1 VLLSAASRASFLIS
15 PGICDHGFMDEPSYS
30 LDELLCQVR
39 ACRLCEDELPL
50 GPRPVLR
57 AAESARILVVGQA
70 PGTAVHASGIPFDD
84 PSGERL
90 RDWMGVDAKTF
101 YDESRVALVPMG
113 FCYPGR
119 GKSGDLPPKQ
129 RCARTWRTPLVDALR
144 EIELTLVVGQYAIA
158 WHLPEAKRLSLTET
172 VRRHADWGPRLLPMP
187 HPSPRNNI
195 WLARNPWFEA
205 EVVPRLRRR
214 VRAVLGSISSTR

>member
-1 VLLSAASRASFLIS
+1 MSEMPLRLN
-15 PGICDHGFMDEPSYS
+15 
-30 LDELLCQVR
+30 ELLPQVR
-39 ACRLCEDELPL
+39 ACRLCETELPL
-50 GPRPVLR
+50 GPRPVVR

-90 RDWMGVDAKTF
+90 RDWMGVDAETF
-101 YDESRVALVPMG
+101 YDTSRIALIPMG

-119 GKSGDLPPKQ
+119 GKSGDLPPKK
-129 RCARTWRTPLVDALR
+129 RCARTWRAPLLEALPA
-144 EIELTLVVGQYAIA
+144 IELTLVIGQYAMA

-172 VRRHADWGPRLLPMP
+172 VRRHADWGEDRLPLP

-195 WLARNPWFEA
+195 WLARNPWFET
-205 EVVPRLRRR
+205 EVVPRLRER
-214 VRAVLGSISSTR
+214 VRKTLGATSSKQ

>member
-1 VLLSAASRASFLIS
+1 
-15 PGICDHGFMDEPSYS
+15 MDDTPIR
-30 LDELLCQVR
+30 LDELLRQVR
-39 ACRLCEDELPL
+39 ACRLCEEDLPL
-50 GPRPVLR
+50 GPRPVVR

-90 RDWMGVDAKTF
+90 REWMGVDAETF
-101 YDESRVALVPMG
+101 YDASRIALIPMG

-119 GKSGDLPPKQ
+119 GKSGDLPPKK
-129 RCARTWRTPLVDALR
+129 RCARTWRAPLLDALPQ
-144 EIELTLVVGQYAIA
+144 IELTLVIGRYALA
-158 WHLPEAKRLSLTET
+158 WHLPEAKGLTLTEK
-172 VRRHADWGPRLLPMP
+172 VRRHADWGGAHLPLP

-205 EVVPRLRRR
+205 EVVPRLKRR
-214 VRAVLGSISSTR
+214 VAAVLDPISSKQ

>member
-1 VLLSAASRASFLIS
+1 METLAPR
-15 PGICDHGFMDEPSYS
+15 
-30 LDELLCQVR
+30 LDELLHDIR
-39 ACRLCEDELPL
+39 ACRLCQADLPL

-57 AAESARILVVGQA
+57 AAPTARILVVGQA

-90 RDWMGVDAKTF
+90 RHWMGVDADTF
-101 YDESRVALVPMG
+101 YDESRIAIVPMG

-119 GKSGDLPPKQ
+119 GKSGDLPPKK
-129 RCARTWRTPLVDALR
+129 RCARTWRSPLIDALPNV
-144 EIELTLVVGQYAIA
+144 ELTLAIGQYAIA
-158 WHLPEAKRLSLTET
+158 WHLPEAKRLTLTET
-172 VRRHADWGPRLLPMP
+172 VRRHADWGEHRLPLP

-205 EVVPRLRRR
+205 DVVPKLRRA
-214 VRAVLGSISSTR
+214 VRRTLSP